1 MTKLF
6 EERQLLAELQ
16 ITLLLRTKKDNRIHA
31 AASLAHHEKSFVQKG
46 GNDRAKCTHIP
57 NICRR
62 YAFDSLVLFWRSG
75 MLVNVFS
82 DLGFHHCCLDS
93 EMQKQLYDVMIVGY
107 VLLER
112 PHLLSEMAEILFL
125 QHLLLNTLSIVV
137 IISHHHF
144 ALSLLLSLCSNKIF
158 FKQIRTTTGT
168 CMLLCA
174 VMTNT
179 CIYYTTYACHY

>member
-1 MTKLF
+1 MSIWLLDNIMVGPSSRSSQQQEGQQQQHFFLYHHRYNSHHHRCMYPTSAAALSVFIYIGALLPLLRTEKDSWQKLF
-6 EERQLLAELQ
+6 EERQWLAELQ

-57 NICRR
+57 NICWR

-93 EMQKQLYDVMIVGY
+93 EMQK
-107 VLLER
+107 
-112 PHLLSEMAEILFL
+112 
-125 QHLLLNTLSIVV
+125 
-137 IISHHHF
+137 
-144 ALSLLLSLCSNKIF
+144 
-158 FKQIRTTTGT
+158 
-168 CMLLCA
+168 
-174 VMTNT
+174 
-179 CIYYTTYACHY
+179 

>member
-1 MTKLF
+1 MTKLL

-93 EMQKQLYDVMIVGY
+93 EMQK
-107 VLLER
+107 
-112 PHLLSEMAEILFL
+112 
-125 QHLLLNTLSIVV
+125 
-137 IISHHHF
+137 
-144 ALSLLLSLCSNKIF
+144 
-158 FKQIRTTTGT
+158 
-168 CMLLCA
+168 
-174 VMTNT
+174 
-179 CIYYTTYACHY
+179 

>member
-1 MTKLF
+1 MVRPSSRSSQQQRQQHFFFLSSSSIVIIIDVSHQCRCFECIHLYWGSSATAAHRKGLMTKLF

-93 EMQKQLYDVMIVGY
+93 EMQK
-107 VLLER
+107 
-112 PHLLSEMAEILFL
+112 
-125 QHLLLNTLSIVV
+125 
-137 IISHHHF
+137 
-144 ALSLLLSLCSNKIF
+144 
-158 FKQIRTTTGT
+158 
-168 CMLLCA
+168 
-174 VMTNT
+174 
-179 CIYYTTYACHY
+179 